1 MPLKFEKHFTPN
13 EMPAIW
19 GSPAKPDFPNKIR
32 LIYGIGF
39 VVALVT
45 ASLQNNLIIAYIP
58 YLQGDY
64 GFTPTQGACVTA
76 AYYMG
81 NVWTTIML
89 FRLRQHFGLK
99 IFFICIFVGLLLS
112 QFLEL
117 MHSNFSVVIFAR
129 FIGGVVGGGIN
140 VLTIYYALEMLPP
153 KQRYLLFPISIGL
166 IQIGSVLSRFIVAY
180 FSISDYPHLMLCF
193 EAGICI
199 IAFCI
204 SLLIELPPSQIDKA
218 FSFEDSSIVFL
229 L

>member
-13 EMPAIW
+13 EMPSIW

-64 GFTPTQGACVTA
+64 DFTPTQGACVTA

-117 MHSNFSVVIFAR
+117 MYSNFSVVIFAR

-153 KQRYLLFPISIGL
+153 PQTKIFIISHKHWINPNWLG
-166 IQIGSVLSRFIVAY
+166 
-180 FSISDYPHLMLCF
+180 
-193 EAGICI
+193 
-199 IAFCI
+199 AFKIHCG
-204 SLLIELPPSQIDKA
+204 
-218 FSFEDSSIVFL
+218 VF
-229 L
+229 

>member
-13 EMPAIW
+13 EMPSIW

-64 GFTPTQGACVTA
+64 DFTPTQGACVTA

-117 MHSNFSVVIFAR
+117 MYSNFSVVIFA
-129 FIGGVVGGGIN
+129 
-140 VLTIYYALEMLPP
+140 L
-153 KQRYLLFPISIGL
+153 
-166 IQIGSVLSRFIVAY
+166 
-180 FSISDYPHLMLCF
+180 
-193 EAGICI
+193 
-199 IAFCI
+199 
-204 SLLIELPPSQIDKA
+204 
-218 FSFEDSSIVFL
+218 
-229 L
+229 

>member
-1 MPLKFEKHFTPN
+1 MSLKFEKHFTPN

-81 NVWTTIML
+81 NV
-89 FRLRQHFGLK
+89 
-99 IFFICIFVGLLLS
+99 GLLLC
-112 QFLEL
+112 FLDL
-117 MHSNFSVVIFAR
+117 D
-129 FIGGVVGGGIN
+129 
-140 VLTIYYALEMLPP
+140 
-153 KQRYLLFPISIGL
+153 SIL
-166 IQIGSVLSRFIVAY
+166 GSKSFLS
-180 FSISDYPHLMLCF
+180 
-193 EAGICI
+193 
-199 IAFCI
+199 
-204 SLLIELPPSQIDKA
+204 
-218 FSFEDSSIVFL
+218 VFL
-229 L
+229 LVCCFHNF

>member
-13 EMPAIW
+13 EMPSIW

-117 MHSNFSVVIFAR
+117 MYSNFSVVIFAR

-166 IQIGSVLSRFIVAY
+166 IQIGPVLSRFIVAY

-199 IAFCI
+199 
-204 SLLIELPPSQIDKA
+204 LL
-218 FSFEDSSIVFL
+218 FVFL
-229 L
+229 C